1 MPQDK
6 REREDKRDRWTL
18 RRVIIVIIIIII
30 ILLLIGGCTAR
41 KLLKGPAVVDPPPV
55 GPGVVEPIP
64 TPDPDPTHEHK
75 YKSENHSPTC
85 TEEGYTLFYC
95 SCGDQYKENVRPAL
109 GHDMKKTAVVAPTYD
124 SYGYTVY
131 ICSRCGARERRDFV
145 AKHVPSVVIPS
156 KPDPLTPEELE
167 KIQKEIDD
175 KVALGLMNVSMA
187 CNPAFETGSSAGW
200 LKIWNAPQNRYPQVV
215 KIVRSDTGELI
226 YTSGVVPVGS
236 RIDTDT
242 LDAELPAGSYDC
254 VAYFYPIDPDT
265 GKEIGCIGA
274 KIVVTV
280 KS

>member
-1 MPQDK
+1 MAQDEK
-6 REREDKRDRWTL
+6 KDRQRT
-18 RRVIIVIIIIII
+18 RQRVIIAIIII
-30 ILLLIGGCTAR
+30 ILLLIGGCTAG
-41 KLLKGPAVVDPPPV
+41 KLLHRPGEPVVDP
-55 GPGVVEPIP
+55 GVVDPL
-64 TPDPDPTHEHK
+64 PDPQPEPHK
-75 YKSENHSPTC
+75 HQYKTENYAPTC
-85 TEEGYTLFYC
+85 TEEGYTLHRC
-95 SCGDQYKENVRPAL
+95 ACGDFFRDSITPAL
-109 GHDMKKTAVVAPTYD
+109 GHLMVKGAVVAPTEE
-124 SYGYTVY
+124 SYGYTLY
-131 ICSRCGARERRDFV
+131 TCSRCGTRERRDFV
-145 AKHVPSVVIPS
+145 AKLGPSVVIPS

-187 CNPAFETGSSAGW
+187 CNPTFETGSSAGW
-200 LKIWNAPQNRYPQVV
+200 VKIWNAPQNHYPQVV

-242 LDAELPAGSYDC
+242 LDVPLPAGSYGC